1 MHIPDGFLTTPVW
14 AGLAAVSAPSVAVLA
29 RKAQS
34 ALAESRVPLMG
45 VMGAFVFAAQMINFP
60 VGIGAS
66 GHLVGGALLA
76 ITLGPAPASIVMT
89 AILAIQA
96 LVFQDGGLLALGANV
111 FNMALAGV
119 LAAWLPYR
127 LLASTR
133 ARRLGV
139 FLAGF
144 SSVFVSACLCLGQLA
159 LSGVRMPGHVLSLA
173 MAVFAVTA
181 ALEGAITMAV
191 VSALERIQPGLRTQ
205 APQAGRRLLAL
216 VSLAALLLAV
226 TGFFLASALPDG
238 LERVAGLVGL
248 EGKEQTTLASPMPDY
263 EAVALSNPWLRNA
276 AAGLAGLVL
285 TLAVCLL
292 AGRWIAKWRNA

>member
-1 MHIPDGFLTTPVW
+1 MHIPDGFLSTPVW
-14 AGLAAVSAPSVAVLA
+14 ASLAAVSAPSVAVLA

-34 ALAESRVPLMG
+34 ALSESRVPLMG

-76 ITLGPAPASIVMT
+76 ITLGPAAASIVMT

-127 LLASTR
+127 LLAAGR
-133 ARRLGV
+133 ARRAGV

-144 SSVFVSACLCLGQLA
+144 ASVFVSACLCLGQLA

-173 MAVFAVTA
+173 VVVFAVTA

-191 VSALERIQPGLRTQ
+191 VSALERIQPGLRSQ
-205 APQAGRRLLAL
+205 APEPGRRLLVL
-216 VSLAALLLAV
+216 VSLAAFLLVV

-248 EGKEQTTLASPMPDY
+248 EGKEQTTLDSPLPDY
-263 EAVALSNPWLRNA
+263 EALALSNPWLRNA
-276 AAGLAGLVL
+276 AAGLAGLAL
-285 TLAVCLL
+285 TLAVCLAL
-292 AGRWIAKWRNA
+292 GRWIAKWRSA

>member
-1 MHIPDGFLTTPVW
+1 MHIPDGFLSTPVW
-14 AGLAAVSAPSVAVLA
+14 AGLAAVSAPAVGVLA

-34 ALAESRVPLMG
+34 GLDESRVPLMG

-66 GHLVGGALLA
+66 GHLLGGALLA
-76 ITLGPAPASIVMT
+76 ITLGPAPAAIVLT

-127 LLASTR
+127 LLAGTR
-133 ARRLGV
+133 ARRLGI

-144 SSVFVSACLCLGQLA
+144 LSVFVSACFCLGQLA
-159 LSGVRMPGHVLSLA
+159 LSGVHMPGHVLA
-173 MAVFAVTA
+173 VAVAVFSVTA
-181 ALEGAITMAV
+181 ALEGAITVAV
-191 VSALERIQPGLRTQ
+191 AAALERVQPGWRRE
-205 APQAGRRLLAL
+205 APQPGRRLLIL
-216 VSLAALLLAV
+216 VGLAAFLLASA
-226 TGFFLASALPDG
+226 GFFLASALPDG

-248 EGKEQTTLASPMPDY
+248 QGREQTLFVSPFPDY
-263 EAVALSNPWLRNA
+263 EALVIANPWLRNA
-276 AAGLAGLVL
+276 AAGLAGLLL
-285 TLAVCLL
+285 TLLVCLL
-292 AGRWIAKWRNA
+292 AGRWISRWRNA